1 MSARLSVVDLG
12 RRPYAEVLE
21 LQRALCRERMAGE
34 RHEDLLLLV
43 EHEPVVTLGRGTRAT
58 SLPLA
63 PAELERRGLEVAEV
77 ERGGDVTYH
86 GPGQLVGYPVLD
98 LREHREDLHW
108 YLRQLEAGL
117 IAALGTLGVPA
128 ERAPGLTGVWTRGRK
143 IASLGIHVKQW
154 VTFHGFALNVS
165 TDLRAFEL
173 IVPCGIDG
181 VVMTSVAAELGRG
194 DAAALWE
201 ETREAVVT
209 AFGQTFGYEAVGRVT
224 AGSVADV
231 GAARQYG
238 GVIPS
243 AARDLAREWLE
254 DRGEGPSLRSG

>member
-21 LQRALCRERMAGE
+21 LQRALCRQRMAGE

-43 EHEPVVTLGRGTRAT
+43 EHEPVVTLGRGTRAS

-63 PAELERRGLEVAEV
+63 PAELERRGLDVAEV

-117 IAALGTLGVPA
+117 IAALATLGVPA
-128 ERAPGLTGVWTRGRK
+128 ERSPGLTGVWTRGRK

-173 IVPCGIDG
+173 IVPCGIEG

-194 DAAALWE
+194 DAAALWD

-209 AFGQTFGYEAVGRVT
+209 AFGGDVRVCGGRARNGGT
-224 AGSVADV
+224 AG
-231 GAARQYG
+231 RERP
-238 GVIPS
+238 VIPS
-243 AARDLAREWLE
+243 EARDLLHDPRAIP
-254 DRGEGPSLRSG
+254 GQGPSLRSG